1 MDDGDN
7 FDEIPSP
14 EEHIEIASTLDTI
27 LLSDLQ
33 IFVNTAQSFLPSR
46 DGIRLWV
53 LINRLPE
60 VTGILGKGCTM
71 TRHGKTLV
79 PPGGV
84 LTSTPP
90 YPLVPPEEM
99 SVLTLVPPNP
109 RVLKTGTKNRY

>member
-71 TRHGKTLV
+71 TRLIKYMSISKLM
-79 PPGGV
+79 PPILAGHHHH
-84 LTSTPP
+84 LH
-90 YPLVPPEEM
+90 
-99 SVLTLVPPNP
+99 
-109 RVLKTGTKNRY
+109 LKSAGFKFY